1 MRMSLPLEKLYI
13 FGIIMDRY
21 PAGDKKEDSML
32 GIIGAMDEEVAK
44 IKEQLTDVQVETRA
58 AMDFYK
64 GRLDGKDVV
73 VVRSGI
79 GKVNSAMCTQI
90 LADVYKVEGVVNTG
104 IAGSLKAEIDIGD
117 IVLSSDA
124 VQHDMDAT
132 GFGYAV
138 GQIPRVDTL
147 AFKADERLVELAEKC
162 CAKVN
167 SDIHTFVGRVVTGDQ
182 FISDKEKKQWLVETF
197 AGYCTEMEG
206 AAIAQACY
214 LNSIPFLIVRA
225 ISDKADDS
233 ATVDYP
239 VFEAKAITHSVNLL
253 TEMIR
258 SF

>member
-1 MRMSLPLEKLYI
+1 
-13 FGIIMDRY
+13 
-21 PAGDKKEDSML
+21 ML

-58 AMDFYK
+58 AMDFYC

-79 GKVNSAMCTQI
+79 GKVNAAMCTQI
-90 LADVYKVEGVVNTG
+90 LADIYKVEGVVNTG

-124 VQHDMDAT
+124 LQHDMDAT
-132 GFGYAV
+132 GFGYAI

-147 AFKADERLVELAEKC
+147 SFKADERLIQLAAQC
-162 CAKVN
+162 CARVN
-167 SDIHTFVGRVVTGDQ
+167 PDIHTFTGRVVTGDQ
-182 FISDKEKKQWLVETF
+182 FISDKEKKQWLADTF

-214 LNSIPFLIVRA
+214 LNAIPFLIVRA